1 MALGL
6 NGSYGIRTEADPN
19 RRVEKAAFPQSLA
32 SRLHYQEGRSSKD
45 ILTMDDATW
54 EPLSKGG
61 LIARE
66 DVADYMR
73 AYEHYQLPTT

>member
-1 MALGL
+1 
-6 NGSYGIRTEADPN
+6 
-19 RRVEKAAFPQSLA
+19 
-32 SRLHYQEGRSSKD
+32 
-45 ILTMDDATW
+45 MDDATW